1 MNRRTFFL
9 GLGGLAGC
17 TAARRPRLNV
27 LNWSDYV
34 AADTIPN
41 FEREFGVDVRYGVF
55 ESSSELFAR
64 VMNGNSGWDVVFP
77 PAEDLPGLRALN
89 LLAPVEQARLKNL
102 DRLAP
107 EFAAPPWDP
116 QLAWSVPYMHG
127 STGIVFQKALDPEI
141 RAWAD
146 LWQPRLAG
154 KITLLDDP
162 AEVLGACLK
171 KLGHSLNSADPAH
184 LRAAQREALALKRQL
199 RAFLNAEV
207 RDQLIAGD
215 VFAAQAWAITAQ
227 QAISNTDRL
236 AFAHPAEGFPLF
248 CDSAV
253 ILRESR
259 RTALAH
265 QFIDYLLRPAVAAA
279 VVVETKTATCN
290 GAARAFLPP
299 GLRENPVLFPPPEVR
314 ARGEWLAAPSPASRL
329 LRDRLW
335 TEVKAS

>member
-9 GLGGLAGC
+9 GLSGLAGC
-17 TAARRPRLNV
+17 TTAQRPRLNV

-34 AADTIPN
+34 AEDTIPN
-41 FEREFGVDVRYGVF
+41 FEREFGVEVRYGTF
-55 ESSSELFAR
+55 ESSAELFAR

-89 LLAPVEQARLKNL
+89 LLAAIERARIPNL

-116 QLAWSVPYMHG
+116 RLEWSVPYMHG
-127 STGIVFQKALDPEI
+127 STGIVYQLALDPAVT
-141 RAWAD
+141 AWAD

-154 KITLLDDP
+154 RITLLDDP

-171 KLGHSLNSADPAH
+171 KLGYSLNTTDPEQ
-184 LRAAQREALALKRQL
+184 LRAAQKEALALKRQL

-207 RDQLIAGD
+207 RDQMIAGD
-215 VFAAQAWAITAQ
+215 VLAAQAWAITAQ
-227 QAISNTDRL
+227 QAISDTDRL

-259 RTALAH
+259 RGALAH

-279 VVVETKTATCN
+279 VVVQTKTATCN
-290 GAARAFLPP
+290 GAARMFLPP
-299 GLRENPVLFPPPEVR
+299 ELRTNPTLFPPPEVR
-314 ARGEWLAAPSPASRL
+314 ARGEWLVAPTPAARR